1 MWNWNISN
9 LFQSKYKQAVT
20 HHAERIHFKKRSF
33 ICDLCQKQ
41 FHQECDLR
49 KHKSAV
55 HEGKRRFVCETCGFP
70 CVSKQSLEKHIL
82 SKHEKQILKCPHC
95 DYRETSSKRFYNH
108 YNLMHTKSLI
118 LNQHLH
124 TVCWEGLLIKSL
136 KNPDQGLS
144 KHERS

>member
-1 MWNWNISN
+1 M
-9 LFQSKYKQAVT
+9 
-20 HHAERIHFKKRSF
+20 
-33 ICDLCQKQ
+33 CQKQ

-82 SKHEKQILKCPHC
+82 SKHEKQILKCPYC

-118 LNQHLH
+118 LNQQQLH
-124 TVCWEGLLIKSL
+124 TPMSDQCSQCSRQFENDFIL
-136 KNPDQGLS
+136 KLHIEFDHQAPKFWCDQCGKQFS
-144 KHERS
+144 TR